1 MRALRY
7 PLTGG
12 FPPEIARTR
21 DIHTFL
27 DQYALEHIRHALRRE
42 LRVHSGQLAL
52 AREIGIARGSLR
64 KFIDMQS
71 TPRPANMDRL
81 REWASDRPEVWTP
94 IGAVCLAT
102 LVLDLVPAE
111 ARAPARRHLAR
122 ELAVFYARA
131 GQPVPAWLAAEE

>member
-7 PLTGG
+7 PSTGR

-21 DIHTFL
+21 DINTFL
-27 DQYALEHIRHALRRE
+27 DQHDLERIRQALRRE

-52 AREIGIARGSLR
+52 AQEIGIARGSLR
-64 KFIDMQS
+64 KFVDMQS
-71 TPRPANMDRL
+71 IPLPANMDRL
-81 REWASDRPEVWTP
+81 REWAADRPEIWTP

-122 ELAVFYARA
+122 ELAALYARA
-131 GQPVPAWLAAEE
+131 GQPVPA